1 MFVVAP
7 PPVFCALTMADAST
21 ETVNENSAADTKR
34 EALEQTNSKSMEV
47 SEMIAPSL
55 FRLTEG
61 LPRKEL
67 EVMLSEAKDCEA
79 ALEKEIKQ
87 LEEASQ
93 SKETSNEAAVSIML
107 ASEITPPD
115 RYYSVSALMGRLR
128 DPLSVTPLWQQA
140 QQGQMAQQIQPTKK
154 KKPATPVPGDDKLRL
169 IERQK
174 LLLSLDKHPEYRA
187 PHVDSTQLLA
197 TWKRISAHRTATVF
211 RRPVNPK
218 EAPGYQHRILFPID
232 LSLIRKMLT
241 AGMITSYADLHQRIG
256 LICHNCVKFNGYQSD
271 YAVVARDFET
281 HVDEVMVQTVTSVQT
296 PAPQAITTPEAVGP
310 VPSTATTAAP
320 PLTTPAAPPAS
331 TLVPPA
337 PAPATTAPVSA

>member
-1 MFVVAP
+1 
-7 PPVFCALTMADAST
+7 
-21 ETVNENSAADTKR
+21 
-34 EALEQTNSKSMEV
+34 MELN
-47 SEMIAPSL
+47 EMIAPSL

-67 EVMLSEAKDCEA
+67 EIMLSEAKDCEA

-115 RYYSVSALMGRLR
+115 RYYSVSALLGRLR
-128 DPLSVTPLWQQA
+128 DPLSVKTLWQQA
-140 QQGQMAQQIQPTKK
+140 QQGPMAQQIQPTKK
-154 KKPATPVPGDDKLRL
+154 KRPATPVPGDDKLRL

-241 AGMITSYADLHQRIG
+241 AGMITSYSDLHQRIG

-281 HVDEVMVQTVTSVQT
+281 HVDEVIVQTVTSVQPT
-296 PAPQAITTPEAVGP
+296 APQAITTPEDVGSG
-310 VPSTATTAAP
+310 PSTATTPAPQITISAAP
-320 PLTTPAAPPAS
+320 PTSTLDPTVPTPAA
-331 TLVPPA
+331 
-337 PAPATTAPVSA
+337 TAPVSA